1 MVKKLITNNHFNMRI
16 TTTTNGD
23 IAIIIP
29 KKEFEQFFV
38 QKDLFDQPQID
49 LAGIH
54 NKTLDFLKDVYALKG
69 KSEWIAD
76 ELPIVNLR
84 MKHFVPDV
92 NKAMRVS
99 IERGLIEVSKQG
111 KRYKYKLNYEFK

>member
-1 MVKKLITNNHFNMRI
+1 MRI